1 MTTPHPKTRVDGRY
15 KTLRID
21 LHNEIV
27 ELASR
32 GTLTII
38 ADTCVTAV
46 TATLDNPA
54 RGIHLI
60 TCKDIAYDCDDNV
73 VLPLVQ
79 CVIELRRQVEA
90 LKAKKPNG

>member
-1 MTTPHPKTRVDGRY
+1 MSTPHPKTRVDGRH

-27 ELASR
+27 GLASM

-38 ADTCVTAV
+38 ADTCTMAI
-46 TATLDNPA
+46 TTTLDNPT

-60 TCKDIAYDCDDNV
+60 ACKDIAYDCDDNV

-90 LKAKKPNG
+90 LPKPERAG